1 MSKIRCLSNRR
12 NKTMSRVSRNDLRKK
27 RHKRVRSKAFGTRGR
42 PRMCLYRSLKGIY
55 AQIIDDEAGVTLASA
70 STLSKELKGKIK
82 NNNRAAAK
90 AVGEL
95 IAEKAV
101 EKGIKEVAFDRGG
114 YLYHGRVKAL
124 ADAAR
129 EKGLKF

>member
-1 MSKIRCLSNRR
+1 
-12 NKTMSRVSRNDLRKK
+12 MSRVSRNDLRKR
-27 RHKRVRSKAFGTRGR
+27 RHRRVRSKAFGTRGR
-42 PRMCLYRSLKGIY
+42 PRMCVYRSLKGIY
-55 AQIIDDEAGVTLASA
+55 VQIVDDEAGITLVSA

-82 NNNRAAAK
+82 NNNRATAK

-129 EKGLKF
+129 GKGLKF